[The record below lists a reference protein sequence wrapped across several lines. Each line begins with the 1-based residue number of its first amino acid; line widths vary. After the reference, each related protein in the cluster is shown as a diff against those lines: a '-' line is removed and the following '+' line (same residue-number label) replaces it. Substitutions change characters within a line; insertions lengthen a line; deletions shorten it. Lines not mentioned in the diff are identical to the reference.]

1 MIPFIDLAAQQA
13 RIKSEIEASVM
24 RVLSHG
30 QYILGPEV
38 RALEQQLAE
47 FCGAKFCVA
56 CANGTDAIALPLMR
70 LGIRPGDAVF
80 VPSFTFTATAEVV
93 CWLGATPYFV
103 DINPDTFNMCP
114 DSLRAAIAECK
125 KENKFKPRG
134 IIGVDMFGLPADFD
148 ALNDIA
154 NENNLW
160 LIMDSAQGFGGTYKG
175 RTTGSMGRFA
185 TTSFFPAKPLGCY
198 GDGGAIF
205 TNDESDIEILHS
217 LRVHGQGTDKYDNVR
232 VGMNSRLDTI
242 QAAILLEKL
251 KIFKDEIA
259 ARNKIAPRYTAG
271 LKDIVGTPQ
280 VPDGYTSTWAQYTIT
295 LPDGAEQRKK
305 LQEHLKTAGIPT
317 AIYYPRPL
325 HLQPAYKKYP
335 SVGGALPHSEDVMC
349 KVLSLPFHPYLDEK
363 TQNTIITEV
372 RKFFGKSALAA

>member
-13 RIKSEIEASVM
+13 RIKPEIDAAIA

-38 RALEQQLAE
+38 RELEKQLAE
-47 FCGAKFCVA
+47 FCGAKFCVT

-70 LGIRPGDAVF
+70 LGIRPGDAIF

-103 DINPDTFNMCP
+103 DINPDTYNICP
-114 DSLRAAIAECK
+114 DSLRAAITECK
-125 KENKFKPRG
+125 RDGQFTPRG

-148 ALNDIA
+148 ALDTIA

-175 RTTGSMGRFA
+175 RVTGSMGRFA

-217 LRVHGQGTDKYDNVR
+217 LRLHGQGTDKYDNVR
-232 VGMNSRLDTI
+232 VGMNSRLDTM
-242 QAAILLEKL
+242 QAAVLLEKL
-251 KIFKDEIA
+251 KIFKDEIT
-259 ARNKIAPRYTAG
+259 ARNKIAPRYTAA

-280 VPDGYTSTWAQYTIT
+280 IPDGYTSVWAQYTIT
-295 LPDGAEQRKK
+295 VHGGAEQRKA
-305 LQEHLKTAGIPT
+305 LQEHLKSAGIPT
-317 AIYYPRPL
+317 MIYYPRPL

-335 SVGGALPHSEDVMC
+335 SVGDALSHSEGVMGT
-349 KVLSLPFHPYLDEK
+349 VLSLPMHPYLEPEVQD
-363 TQNTIITEV
+363 NIIQQITNL
-372 RKFFGKSALAA
+372 KSASRKK